1 MEKQPELFGEFRE
14 SERKK
19 SIFQGGTAPEKTFV
33 FVFSREKLILSFIAF
48 IIALAIM
55 FAVGFEKGRK
65 SVLSRNAVRQA
76 RVVNVNP
83 EPLKTVLPKAYTI
96 QVATY
101 RSKES
106 AQQEGIKLKGRGF
119 PVVIIGIN
127 GIYQILVGEY
137 AAEKDARQTLNVL
150 KKTHSGS
157 YIRKR

>member
-19 SIFQGGTAPEKTFV
+19 SIFQGGTAPEKIFV
-33 FVFSREKLILSFIAF
+33 FAFSKEKLILFFIAF

-55 FAVGFEKGRK
+55 FAVGFEKGGK
-65 SVLSRNAVRQA
+65 SVLSKN
-76 RVVNVNP
+76 
-83 EPLKTVLPKAYTI
+83 VLPKPYTI

-106 AQQEGIKLKGRGF
+106 AQQEGMKIKGRGF

-127 GIYQILVGEY
+127 GVYQILVGEY
-137 AAEKDARQTLNVL
+137 ATEKDAKQALNVL
-150 KKTHSGS
+150 KKTYNGP